1 MSPGFPIQTQIL
13 GVSKGKEN
21 MCIVCVDNLSA
32 AVVMIY
38 HEVI

>member
-1 MSPGFPIQTQIL
+1 MSPGFPIQTQISS
-13 GVSKGKEN
+13 VSKGKEN